1 MPGAV
6 TTRYCP
12 TGGHRNDLYLSWGGQ
27 WRDNVRGR
35 TERRWPSG
43 ASVSMKKTTYST
55 VARRGITFA
64 AVSIAG
70 VALSA
75 ASANAAVPGSTAT
88 DVWDS
93 LAQCESGGNWAINT
107 GNGYAGGLQFS
118 PSTWA
123 AHGGAG
129 SAANASREQQI
140 AVAQRVQ
147 ASQGW
152 GAWPACAAKLGLS
165 GGAPAPQAAPATR
178 TPAAT
183 QVPAAQA
190 AARQAAPK
198 AAAPAARHAAA
209 VPLSGKTYTVQSGDT
224 LSKVAAQLNIA
235 GGWQQLADA
244 NTATVSNPDMV
255 FPGQVLQLPA

>member
-1 MPGAV
+1 
-6 TTRYCP
+6 
-12 TGGHRNDLYLSWGGQ
+12 
-27 WRDNVRGR
+27 
-35 TERRWPSG
+35 
-43 ASVSMKKTTYST
+43 MKKSTYST

-75 ASANAAVPGSTAT
+75 ASANAAVPGSTST
-88 DVWDS
+88 NVWDS
-93 LAQCESGGNWAINT
+93 LAQCESSGNWATNT

-123 AHGGAG
+123 AHGGTG

-147 ASQGW
+147 ANQGW

-165 GGAPAPQAAPATR
+165 GGAAAPQTAPAAR
-178 TPAAT
+178 TPAPA
-183 QVPAAQA
+183 QAPAAKVPAKVPAAKAPAQA
-190 AARQAAPK
+190 TVRQAAPK
-198 AAAPAARHAAA
+198 AAAPAGRHAAA

-244 NTATVSNPDMV
+244 NTATISNPNLV